1 MILLP
6 IEKILTFHNVIT
18 LIKLVLK
25 KDKNHY
31 YYRDS
36 FRKMLLSIS

>member
-25 KDKNHY
+25 KDKNQY

>member
-6 IEKILTFHNVIT
+6 IEKILTFHNVIK

-31 YYRDS
+31 YHRDS
-36 FRKMLLSIS
+36 FRKMLISIS